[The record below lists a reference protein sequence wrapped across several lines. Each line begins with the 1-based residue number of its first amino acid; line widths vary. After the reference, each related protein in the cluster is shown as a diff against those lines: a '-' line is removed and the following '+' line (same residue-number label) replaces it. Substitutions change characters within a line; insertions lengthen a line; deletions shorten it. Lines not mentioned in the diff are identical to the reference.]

1 MEMRSLDKWVEEV
14 NNRKVDMD
22 EIRKLIMPQNTE
34 WLSTQESVDVFTSIM
49 ITDYPQAEKNR
60 LWEVELEKHN
70 IHKTPLQQLD
80 IVEDRLYD

>member
-14 NNRKVDMD
+14 NNRRISRE
-22 EIRKLIMPQNTE
+22 EIRMLIMPQNTE

-49 ITDYPQAEKNR
+49 ITDYPQAEKNH

-70 IHKTPLQQLD
+70 INKTPLQQLD